1 MKITMARV
9 LPAAGIMALAAIL
22 SAGTAFAAPAAST
35 GRLPV
40 VYQGAGGSWES
51 PAVRPHTTL
60 LGADYDVGKLSW
72 SRWTARSAHGEGKLV
87 DCAGAGGPCTT
98 YRAGMTLFDVKT
110 HHRTRY
116 FATMKITGKGH
127 KTRWL
132 VMSRGGSWLQ
142 RH

>member
-116 FATMKITGKGH
+116 FAVMKITGKGH